1 VFPLLSA
8 AAPKGKQRGQA
19 TGARKERVKRSRQVR
34 FDRRAVGL
42 LLIPGLIWFAASVRS
57 QTPPASR
64 TISQPDSVPAAPQGQ
79 SPAPANPG
87 AGAASGTELSS
98 RDTAPTFKVR
108 VNLVL
113 VRVVVRDSQGDIV
126 PNLKRED
133 FQLFDN
139 RKPQTISSFSVETPA
154 SHAIVPTAAATPSI
168 QAAVEAP
175 ALTPTA
181 LPQRFV
187 SVVFDDTSL
196 STTDAVTVRAAATRL
211 FAYLVPSDRVGIYTT
226 SGQFAQ
232 EFTADR
238 QALQESLLRIVPHP
252 LSTSPGMHPCPE
264 VNYYEAD
271 QIVNF
276 HNAQALAVATE
287 DAVQCAFNG
296 DESKRAQA
304 TSIAESSAQ
313 QAANLGDAQS
323 DYIYRHLEDAMRR
336 LSAMPGQRVMVFV
349 SPGFVVTMYTRE
361 GGDLIDRANRANIVI
376 NTIDARGLYTPDMG
390 DVADP
395 PRDSALTA
403 GPKTMYRT
411 SAQFAQTEILAQ
423 LADGTGGTFFHNRN
437 DLDEGLRRA
446 VVAPSLSYLL
456 AFSPQNLKVDGHYHA
471 LKVSLTGKQKYTVQ
485 TRHGYYAPR
494 TVKDPAEAAKQEI
507 QEAIFSQEEIHD
519 VPIDLQTQFFKTDE
533 TQAKLAVLTHVDMK
547 GIHFR
552 KAEGR
557 SLDDLTFATAIF
569 DQNGNF
575 VTGGEKIVQMRLLD
589 PTLNRLSRSG
599 FTVKSSFDVKPGTYL
614 VRLVVRDA
622 EGSQMA
628 ARNGAVVI
636 PY

>member
-1 VFPLLSA
+1 LLSA
-8 AAPKGKQRGQA
+8 AAPKGKQRGQV
-19 TGARKERVKRSRQVR
+19 TGARKERVKRSLQVR
-34 FDRRAVGL
+34 LDRRVIGL
-42 LLIPGLIWFAASVRS
+42 LLIFGLTLVPTSVRS
-57 QTPPASR
+57 QTPPDPPAS
-64 TISQPDSVPAAPQGQ
+64 SKPDSVPAPPREQP
-79 SPAPANPG
+79 PAPPNAG
-87 AGAASGTELSS
+87 GGAASTEVSS

-113 VRVVVRDSQGDIV
+113 VRVVVRDAQGNVV
-126 PNLKRED
+126 PNLKKED

-154 SHAIVPTAAATPSI
+154 THAIVPTAAATPSI
-168 QAAVEAP
+168 QAAAEAP

-196 STTDAVTVRAAATRL
+196 STTDVVTVRSAATRL
-211 FAYLVPSDRVGIYTT
+211 FATMVPSDRVGIYTT
-226 SGQFAQ
+226 SGQFSQ

-238 QALQESLLRIVPHP
+238 EALQESLLRIVPHP

-264 VNYYEAD
+264 INYYEAD

-276 HNAQALAVATE
+276 HNPQALAVATE
-287 DAVQCAFNG
+287 DTVQCAFNG
-296 DESKRAQA
+296 DESQRAQA
-304 TSIAESSAQ
+304 LSIAESSAQ
-313 QAANLGDAQS
+313 QVANLGDAQS

-349 SPGFVVTMYTRE
+349 SPGFIVTMYTRE

-390 DVADP
+390 DLADP
-395 PRDSALTA
+395 PRDSVGTA

-456 AFSPQNLKVDGHYHA
+456 AFSPQNLKVDGHYHT

>member
-34 FDRRAVGL
+34 VDRCAAGL
-42 LLIPGLIWFAASVRS
+42 RLIFGLTLFAASVRS
-57 QTPPASR
+57 QTPPASPA
-64 TISQPDSVPAAPQGQ
+64 ISQPDSVPAAPQEP

-87 AGAASGTELSS
+87 SGAASGTEVSS

-113 VRVVVRDSQGDIV
+113 VRVVVRDSQGDVV
-126 PNLKRED
+126 PNLKKED

-154 SHAIVPTAAATPSI
+154 THAIVPTAAATPSI

-196 STTDAVTVRAAATRL
+196 STTDAVTVRSAATRL
-211 FAYLVPSDRVGIYTT
+211 FASLVPSDRVGIYTT

-238 QALQESLLRIVPHP
+238 EALQESLLRIVPHP

-264 VNYYEAD
+264 VNYYQAD

-276 HNAQALAVATE
+276 HNAQALDVATE

-296 DESKRAQA
+296 DESQRAQA
-304 TSIAESSAQ
+304 ASIAASSAQ

-349 SPGFVVTMYTRE
+349 SPGFIVTMYTRE

-390 DVADP
+390 DLADP
-395 PRDSALTA
+395 PRDSLLTA

-446 VVAPSLSYLL
+446 VAAPSLSYLL
-456 AFSPQNLKVDGHYHA
+456 AFSPQNLRVDGRYHT

-519 VPIDLQTQFFKTDE
+519 VPIDLQTQFFKMDE